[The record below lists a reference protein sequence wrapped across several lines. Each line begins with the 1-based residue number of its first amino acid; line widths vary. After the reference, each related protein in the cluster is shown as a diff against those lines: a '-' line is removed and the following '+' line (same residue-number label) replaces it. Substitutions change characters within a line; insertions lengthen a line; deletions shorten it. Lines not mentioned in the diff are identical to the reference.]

1 MMASLR
7 KTIKSAKRSAR
18 RSARKTRKGK
28 RGTKR
33 PLKKGSKK
41 KLNSYMV
48 KMLKARRS
56 GAKSF
61 KYKGKTYKKKSL
73 KAGMVVYKG

>member
-1 MMASLR
+1 MASLR
-7 KTIKSAKRSAR
+7 KSLRSAKRSAR
-18 RSARKTRKGK
+18 KTRRVK